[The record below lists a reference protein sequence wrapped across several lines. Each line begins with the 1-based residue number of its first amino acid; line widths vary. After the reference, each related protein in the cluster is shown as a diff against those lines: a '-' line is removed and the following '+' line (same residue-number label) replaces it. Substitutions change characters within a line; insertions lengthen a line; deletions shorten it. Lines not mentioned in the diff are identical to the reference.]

1 MNVIYG
7 RIPEDN
13 AWRVIVLVSP
23 HEPLGRAWQLG
34 LELAQ
39 AHKGELLVVT
49 FCASTSRTQVDKARS
64 LVEHAQSV
72 APENASVVPLVLL
85 SNQESVALKELAREA
100 QVDLLLAHV
109 DGPKWHDLTHI
120 SCGIIAVRGD
130 RPEVEGEW
138 AASGLGELHNIAV
151 PTSGGPHTVY
161 VLDLLKVL
169 TPRIRVTAVYIAAA
183 HLGENEIALGKS
195 RLRRLLDY
203 IDGRSRIETEV
214 VTADSITEGIVL
226 VAGKAEM
233 VIIGASQESSLD
245 KLLFGNIPD
254 AVVRDSKRPVM
265 IARQPR
271 KRLENWA
278 GKISWN
284 TQKLIP
290 RLALA
295 DRTSTYTRIRRSA
308 RPDIDYFMMISL
320 ATIIAALGLL
330 VNSPAV
336 VIGAMLVAPLMSPI
350 IGIGLA
356 MVLGDARFLRLSL
369 GAVAKGLIIALGVGF
384 LTGLLFFRA
393 EIANEMLAR
402 TQPSI
407 VDLLIAWFSGLA
419 AAYALCRSD
428 AAGALPGVAI
438 AAALVPPLAAS
449 GLFFARLDFQPAL
462 GAFLLFATNLVAI
475 TLASALMFLILGF
488 RPTKDQKARRAVQA
502 KSARVA
508 LFSLVAVIVLISVST
523 YTLAEKNAQR
533 NRIYEVTKEKV
544 AEVANAQLD
553 NLTIVS
559 FEDDDEGV
567 RVLTLDVTVKSEV
580 PVLYQTVLDLR
591 KGIGSQLRADG
602 ILKEGDKVALS
613 VTVIDITSLDPEIP
627 PTATPTPTLSR
638 TPTPGPTGTFTPTP
652 TSTFTPTPTGTS
664 TPTATATAVATATA
678 TPTMTAMPTIT
689 PSPTP
694 TVVTAVIAYPY
705 GVNLR
710 ADPRLTAPVLAV
722 LAEGETVILLDGRET
737 ADGLDW
743 QEVQAG
749 DIVGWVAADFLE

>member
-7 RIPEDN
+7 QIPEN
-13 AWRVIVLVSP
+13 NVWRVVVLLSP
-23 HEPLGRAWQLG
+23 REPLGRTWQLG
-34 LELAQ
+34 LELAR
-39 AHKGELLVVT
+39 ANKGELLAVT
-49 FCASTSRTQVDKARS
+49 FCTRTSRKQMDVARS
-64 LVEHAQSV
+64 LVERAQTA
-72 APENASVVPLVLL
+72 APKDTPVIPLVLL
-85 SNQESVALKELAREA
+85 AKEESQALKTLVHKA
-100 QVDLLLAHV
+100 QIDLLLAHV
-109 DGPKWHDLTHI
+109 DGPEWRDLTNI
-120 SCGIIAVRGD
+120 PCGIIVVRGD
-130 RPEVEGEW
+130 RPEIEGER
-138 AASGLGELHNIAV
+138 AASGEEKLHHIVV

-169 TPRIRVTAVYIAAA
+169 APRVQVTAVYIAAA
-183 HLGENEIALGKS
+183 HLGENEVALGKS

-203 IDGRSRIETEV
+203 IDGRGHIETQV
-214 VTADSITEGIVL
+214 ITAGSVTDGITQAASESEL
-226 VAGKAEM
+226 

-254 AVVRDSKRPVM
+254 VVVRESKRPVM

-271 KRLENWA
+271 NRLENWA
-278 GKISWN
+278 GKLSWK

-295 DRTSTYTRIRRSA
+295 DRTSAYTRIRRNA
-308 RPDIDYFMMISL
+308 RPNIDYFMLISL

-369 GAVAKGLIIALGVGF
+369 GAVTKGIIVAVGVGF
-384 LTGLLFFRA
+384 VTGLLFFRVEA
-393 EIANEMLAR
+393 THEMLVR
-402 TQPSI
+402 TQPSL
-407 VDLLIAWFSGLA
+407 VDLGIAWFSGLA

-438 AAALVPPLAAS
+438 AAALVPPLATS
-449 GLFFARLDFQPAL
+449 GLFFARLDFSPAL
-462 GAFLLFATNLVAI
+462 GAFLLFATNLVTI

-502 KSARVA
+502 RSARVA
-508 LFSLVAVIVLISVST
+508 LFSLVAVIALISVST
-523 YTLAEKNAQR
+523 YTLARKNAQQ
-533 NRIYEVTKEKV
+533 NRIYEVTEQKV
-544 AEVANAQLD
+544 AEVANARLD
-553 NLTIVS
+553 NLQIVS
-559 FEDDDEGV
+559 FADDEEGV
-567 RVLTLDVTVKSEV
+567 RVLKLDVTVKSER

-613 VTVIDITSLDPEIP
+613 VTVIEVTALDPEIP
-627 PTATPTPTLSR
+627 PTATPTPTPSA
-638 TPTPGPTGTFTPTP
+638 TPTPGPTATFTPTP
-652 TSTFTPTPTGTS
+652 TSTLTPTPTW
-664 TPTATATAVATATA
+664 TPRPTETATAAATT
-678 TPTMTAMPTIT
+678 TPTITPTPTLT

-694 TVVTAVIAYPY
+694 TVVTAVVTYPY

-710 ADPRLTAPVLAV
+710 AAPQLAAPVLAV
-722 LAEGETVILLDGRET
+722 LPEGETVILLAGRET
-737 ADGLDW
+737 ADGLAW

-749 DIVGWVAADFLE
+749 DIVGWVAAEFLE

>member
-7 RIPEDN
+7 RIPEDDT
-13 AWRVIVLVSP
+13 WRVIVLVSP
-23 HEPLGRAWQLG
+23 HEPLGRTWQLG

-39 AHKGELLVVT
+39 ANKGELLVVT
-49 FCASTSRTQVDKARS
+49 FCASTSRMQVDKARS
-64 LVEHAQSV
+64 LVEYARSV
-72 APENASVVPLVLL
+72 APEDASVAPLVLL
-85 SNQESVALKELAREA
+85 TNQESVALKELVHEAR
-100 QVDLLLAHV
+100 VDLLLAHV
-109 DGPKWHDLTHI
+109 DGPKWHDLTNI

-130 RPEVEGEW
+130 RPEVEGEQ
-138 AASGLGELHNIAV
+138 AASGLGALHHIAV

-161 VLDLLKVL
+161 ALDLLKVL
-169 TPRIRVTAVYIAAA
+169 TPQVRVTAVYIAST
-183 HLGENEIALGKS
+183 HLGENEVALGKS
-195 RLRRLLDY
+195 RLRRLLEY
-203 IDGRSRIETEV
+203 IDGQERIETEI
-214 VTADSITEGIVL
+214 VTADSITEGIAQ
-226 VAGKAEM
+226 VASAVEL

-254 AVVRDSKRPVM
+254 VVVRDSKRPVM

-284 TQKLIP
+284 IQRLIP
-290 RLALA
+290 RLGLA
-295 DRTSTYTRIRRSA
+295 DRTSAYTRIRRNT

-369 GAVAKGLIIALGVGF
+369 GAVTKGVIIALGVGF

-393 EIANEMLAR
+393 EITNEMLSR

-462 GAFLLFATNLVAI
+462 GAFLLFATNLVTI
-475 TLASALMFLILGF
+475 TLASALMFLVLGF

-508 LFSLVAVIVLISVST
+508 LFSLVAVVALISVSS
-523 YTLAEKNAQR
+523 YTLAEKDAQR
-533 NRIYEVTKEKV
+533 NRIHEVTRQKV
-544 AEVANAQLD
+544 AEAANAKLD
-553 NLTIVS
+553 DLTIVG
-559 FEDDDEGV
+559 FEDDEEGV
-567 RVLTLDVTVKSEV
+567 RVLTLDVTVKSEF

-591 KGIGSQLRADG
+591 KGIGSQLREDG

-627 PTATPTPTLSR
+627 PTATVTPIPSL
-638 TPTPGPTGTFTPTP
+638 TPTPGATSTMTPTQ
-652 TSTFTPTPTGTS
+652 TSTFTPTPTW
-664 TPTATATAVATATA
+664 TPAPTETATAVAIA
-678 TPTMTAMPTIT
+678 TPTMTATPTIT
-689 PSPTP
+689 PSPTA
-694 TVVTAVIAYPY
+694 TMATAVISYPF

-710 ADPRLTAPVLAV
+710 ADPRLTAPVLTV
-722 LAEGETVILLDGRET
+722 LADGETVIVLEGRET
-737 ADGLDW
+737 AGSLEW
-743 QEVQAG
+743 QKVQAG
-749 DIVGWVAADFLE
+749 DFVGWVAADFLE